1 MDDPEIWNA
10 IHRMAVV
17 LEKFGGRPGEYATT
31 EKQLGFI
38 PNKFYPGPI
47 DYKTELQAVDTW
59 IETQEN
65 GEEKTKIDL
74 IKDNIKSTL
83 EHLGKKEKAEEDA
96 KKSKKDFQTNLD
108 LLRSLL
114 NAYKNDHPDVK
125 DVPDV

>member
-31 EKQLGFI
+31 EKQFGLI
-38 PNKFYPGPI
+38 PNKYYLLPI
-47 DYKTELQAVDTW
+47 DYKPVLEEVQTW
-59 IETQEN
+59 VAKLVE

-74 IKDNIKSTL
+74 IKDNIKLTL
-83 EHLGKKEKAEEDA
+83 EHLVKKEKAEEDA

-114 NAYKNDHPDVK
+114 NVYKNDHSDDT